1 MSKQL
6 TRNHRL
12 ILIIMAMSFIPF
24 TIAWVMT
31 KNPQW
36 FSSRTNNG
44 ELIIPPVTTTREELM
59 GFDQFSRNNL
69 AELKGRWVIVNI
81 IPGDACDAV
90 CQESIYKTR
99 QLRLMMGKDLTRI
112 RRVVLLFQQI
122 PSIENYDWWKQ
133 DDRLLRAVPA
143 NSLIEKLKHIYK
155 GEIRDGVILLM
166 DPFGNLMMYYQPGF
180 DAYDI
185 KADLKK
191 LLRISQIG

>member
-12 ILIIMAMSFIPF
+12 ILIITAMSFIPF
-24 TIAWVMT
+24 AIAWVMT

-36 FSSRTNNG
+36 FSSQTNNG
-44 ELIIPPVTTTREELM
+44 ELIIPPVMTERAELT
-59 GFDQFSRNNL
+59 GFDLFSRDNL
-69 AELKGRWVIVNI
+69 SELNGRWVVVNI
-81 IPGDACDAV
+81 IPGESCNVACLEA
-90 CQESIYKTR
+90 IYQTR

-112 RRVVLLFQQI
+112 RRVVLLFK
-122 PSIENYDWWKQ
+122 PVKSLEDADWWKN

-143 NSLIEKLKHIYK
+143 QSLIEKLMQILN
-155 GEIRDGVILLM
+155 GVVPDGVILLM
-166 DPFGNLMMYYQPGF
+166 DPFGNLMMHYQPGF
-180 DAYDI
+180 DPYEV